1 MLQVQDL
8 SVTLDG
14 RAVLQ
19 GVGFTARAGT
29 VTVIIG
35 PNGAGKTTLLRALTG
50 DIPCAG
56 RVRLNGHDPART
68 PAARM
73 AAIRAV
79 LAQST
84 QVAFPFTVAE
94 IVRLGCEAGTGPADR
109 DLARRVLAEVGLP
122 GYGPRAYQMLSGGE
136 QARVQL
142 ARVLAQAR
150 QPVTP
155 DGPGWLFLDEPV
167 ANLDLSCQ
175 TLAIR
180 LARRFADAGGG
191 VLMVLHDLNL
201 AAMAAHQVLL
211 VAGGSLRAAGRPEA
225 VLTDAVLSPAY
236 GCGVRMNRLPDA
248 GPWFL
253 PQSLRDSAA

>member
-1 MLQVQDL
+1 MLEVRDL
-8 SVTLDG
+8 SVTLSD
-14 RAVLQ
+14 RPLLRE
-19 GVGFTARAGT
+19 VGFTARPGT

-50 DIPCAG
+50 DLAFRG
-56 RVRLNGHDPART
+56 AVRLNGLDPART
-68 PAARM
+68 RAARM
-73 AAIRAV
+73 AGFRAV
-79 LAQST
+79 LAQAT

-94 IVRLGCEAGTGPADR
+94 IVRMGCEAGQGPVEP
-109 DLARRVLAEVGLP
+109 DLTARVLAEVGLP
-122 GYGPRAYQMLSGGE
+122 GYGPRAYQLLSGGE

-150 QPVTP
+150 QVLTP
-155 DGPGWLFLDEPV
+155 DGPGWIFLDEPV

-201 AAMAAHQVLL
+201 AAMAADQIVL
-211 VAGGSLRAAGRPEA
+211 VAGGTIRAAGPPDE
-225 VLTDAVLSPAY
+225 VLVDATLSQAY

-248 GPWFL
+248 GPWLL
-253 PQSLRDSAA
+253 PQALRELAD

>member
-1 MLQVQDL
+1 MLEVQDL
-8 SVTLDG
+8 SVALDG
-14 RAVLQ
+14 LTLVD
-19 GVGFTARAGT
+19 GMTFTARGGS

-35 PNGAGKTTLLRALTG
+35 PNGAGKSTLLRALTG
-50 DIPCAG
+50 DVPHDG
-56 RVRLNGHDPART
+56 SVRLNGLDPART
-68 PAARM
+68 PAGRM
-73 AAIRAV
+73 AAMRAV

-94 IVRLGCEAGTGPADR
+94 IVRLGCEAGSGPVDAQ
-109 DLARRVLAEVGLP
+109 LGPRVLAEVGLP
-122 GYGPRAYQMLSGGE
+122 GYGPRAYQLLSGGE

-155 DGPGWLFLDEPV
+155 EGPGWIFLDEPV

-175 TLAIR
+175 GLAIR

-201 AAMAAHQVLL
+201 AAMAADQVLL
-211 VAGGSLRAAGRPEA
+211 VAGGRLRAAGRPEE
-225 VLTDAVLSPAY
+225 VLTDALLSEAY

-253 PQSLRDSAA
+253 PQNLREGR

>member
-1 MLQVQDL
+1 MLEVQDL
-8 SVTLDG
+8 SVALDG
-14 RAVLQ
+14 LTLVR
-19 GVGFTARAGT
+19 GMTFSARAGT

-35 PNGAGKTTLLRALTG
+35 PNGAGKSTLLRALTG
-50 DIPCAG
+50 DVPHGG
-56 RVRLNGHDPART
+56 RVRLNGLDPAQT
-68 PAARM
+68 PAGRM
-73 AAIRAV
+73 AAMRAV

-94 IVRLGCEAGTGPADR
+94 IVRLGCEAGSGPVDVQ
-109 DLARRVLAEVGLP
+109 LGPRVLAEVGLP
-122 GYGPRAYQMLSGGE
+122 GYGPRAYQFLSGGE

-155 DGPGWLFLDEPV
+155 EGPGWIFLDEPV

-201 AAMAAHQVLL
+201 AAMAADQVLL
-211 VAGGSLRAAGRPEA
+211 VAGGTLRAAGRPEE
-225 VLTDAVLSPAY
+225 VLTDAVLSEAY
-236 GCGVRMNRLPDA
+236 GCGVRMNRLPAA

-253 PQSLRDSAA
+253 PQSLAESA